1 MVQQTK
7 KTRNNDSISNC
18 TRRNNRPLLQRAI
31 REPILVL
38 LHQLEEDGS
47 FKCGSPSESTM
58 YTMEEKDSM
67 EEENRN
73 ILYL

>member
-1 MVQQTK
+1 MTALSK
-7 KTRNNDSISNC
+7 C

-47 FKCGSPSESTM
+47 FIM
-58 YTMEEKDSM
+58 W
-67 EEENRN
+67 
-73 ILYL
+73 